1 MTSTTVVNDDSVT
14 TVIDESAGSFRHR
27 IAWSAVFGGALIAT
41 AVTFFLVALGS
52 GFGLSL
58 VTVRHATANSAITF
72 LTLGA
77 VYFFAAQ
84 AFGFAAG
91 GHIAGRLMGPVLE
104 NEEEETFLAVAHGL
118 ITWALAVVATAAMVY
133 LAALATGS
141 AATGGAAFGMTA
153 PASNTMTPA
162 ATGYWVDRLFRQ
174 PPQAMHAS
182 LGWPEYAQNDTGTA
196 TDVTPPDDSSSPAT
210 GSPSTLVQPA
220 APAASGTMMKPSD
233 TPSPNTTA
241 VTRGAIS
248 PNASNAPADVSIPS
262 ATTQPTPGD
271 IAADKAEAGR
281 ILDVGM
287 AHGAMPS
294 DIDTARLTDL
304 VMRDTG
310 QTEDGANRRVQNVTQ
325 EMHAAQV
332 KAAET
337 ARKIAAFAS
346 LWTALAL
353 LFGALVA
360 AMAAYSA
367 RWEDDRITFGFP
379 SRSVEPVAT
388 RGPQ

>member
-1 MTSTTVVNDDSVT
+1 MTSTTVVSDDSVT
-14 TVIDESAGSFRHR
+14 TVIDESAASSGHR
-27 IAWSAVFGGALIAT
+27 IAWSAVFGGALVAT
-41 AVTFFLVALGS
+41 AVTLFLIALGA

-58 VTVRHATANSAITF
+58 VTVRHASASAAVTF

-104 NEEEETFLAVAHGL
+104 NENEERFLAGAHGL

-141 AATGGAAFGMTA
+141 AATGGATLGATA
-153 PASNTMTPA
+153 PTSNTATPA

-174 PPQAMHAS
+174 PPQATHAS

-196 TDVTPPDDSSSPAT
+196 TDVTPPDDSNNSNAT
-210 GSPSTLVQPA
+210 STPNTMMQPA
-220 APAASGTMMKPSD
+220 APAASGTMMQPSD
-233 TPSPNTTA
+233 TPSANTPATHGAANGPEDIA
-241 VTRGAIS
+241 V
-248 PNASNAPADVSIPS
+248 PS
-262 ATTQPTPGD
+262 TQPASALAPGD

-287 AHGAMPS
+287 ANGATLS
-294 DIDTARLTDL
+294 DIDSARLADL

-310 QTEDGANRRVQNVTQ
+310 ETADGADHRVQNVTQ
-325 EMHAAQV
+325 EMHAAEL

-337 ARKIAAFAS
+337 ARKIAAYAS

-353 LFGALVA
+353 LFGAIVTTLA
-360 AMAAYSA
+360 AVSA

-379 SRSVEPVAT
+379 GRNTDEFAI
-388 RGPQ
+388 RGPR